1 MVIMK
6 YLFSLL
12 SLFVFISCSSDISKK
27 PLPASSIK
35 VDNEKL
41 AIEKFINGSIQET
54 KGNIQEAI
62 NEYSAALSYADKPGI
77 HYALAKNYYRI
88 NKLALALQHARKAA
102 QLEPDNKEFL
112 FLLASVYNSSHLE
125 DSSIAVYEKIISLDS
140 TDAKAYFQLAQLY
153 EKNRPNHALA
163 IYKKLIDMIGP
174 EWNVLINMIDL
185 NERLGNVEESITM
198 LEELVKLNPS
208 DLQLQKLLID
218 AYIKTKNYD
227 KALKTCDESLI
238 SYPDEIGLLELK
250 GNIFIQ
256 QDKWNDA
263 ALVYEKIFENKES
276 DFNTKLRIA
285 SLFMMASE
293 KDSTNLFTAKKFFE
307 KLNTDSTDWQ
317 INASL
322 GEIEMKLRNDSSAIE
337 YFKKAAS
344 LAEWNSQLWVR
355 LGGLLFDKRKYSDVI
370 SLLSEAVEKFPNDFA
385 INLIYGL
392 SLSQNNQHQKAKI
405 YLERAVNI
413 NPNDITSLTAY
424 GYTLNQLKDE
434 TGALKILN
442 KALSIDPKNIDIIGM
457 AALIYDSQKNFEK
470 SDSLY
475 NEALKIDSTN
485 ALILNNYA
493 YSLAERGI
501 KLEEALRMSKKAV
514 EKEPKNASYL
524 DTIGWIYYKLGDY
537 KTAKKYIEDSIKQD
551 SKSATVTDHLGDVY
565 FKLGNKEKAKELWKK
580 ALELEPSNEKII
592 QKLEKGEL

>member
-1 MVIMK
+1 MK
-6 YLFSLL
+6 YLLSLL
-12 SLFVFISCSSDISKK
+12 SLIIIVSCSSDISKK
-27 PLPASSIK
+27 SLPSSSVKI
-35 VDNEKL
+35 DNEKL
-41 AIEKFINGSIQET
+41 AIEKFVNGSIQEI

-62 NEYSAALSYADKPGI
+62 NEYNIALSYAEKPGI

-88 NKLALALQHARKAA
+88 NKLAPALLHARKAA

-112 FLLASVYNSSHLE
+112 FLLASVYNASHLE
-125 DSSIAVYEKIISLDS
+125 DSSIAVYEKIISMDS
-140 TDAKAYFQLAQLY
+140 TDAAAYFQLAQLY
-153 EKNRPNHALA
+153 EKNRPKQALA

-174 EWNVLINMIDL
+174 DWNVLVNMIDL
-185 NERLGNVEESITM
+185 NERLGNNEDSITF
-198 LEELVKLNPS
+198 LEELIKLNPS

-218 AYIKTKNYD
+218 SYIKTKNYD
-227 KALKTCDESLI
+227 KALKICEEALI
-238 SYPDEIGLLELK
+238 SYPEDIGLLELK

-263 ALVYEKIFENKES
+263 AQVYEKIFDSREI
-276 DFNTKLRIA
+276 DFNQKLKIA

-307 KLNTDSTDWQ
+307 KLNKDSTDWQ

-322 GEIEMKLRNDSSAIE
+322 GEIEIKLKNDSSAIE
-337 YFKKAAS
+337 YFKKAVS
-344 LAEWNSQLWVR
+344 LAEWNSQLWIR
-355 LGGLLFDKRKYSDVI
+355 LGGLLFDRRKYSDVI
-370 SLLSEAVEKFPNDFA
+370 SLLADAVEKFPNDFA

-392 SLSQNNQHQKAKI
+392 SLSQNNEHQKAKI

-413 NPNDITSLTAY
+413 NPDDITSLTAY

-434 TGALKILN
+434 EGALKILN
-442 KALSIDPKNIDIIGM
+442 RALAIDPKNIDIIGM
-457 AALIYDSQKNFEK
+457 AALIYDSQKNFAM

-475 NEALKIDSTN
+475 SEALKIDSTN

-501 KLEEALRMSKKAV
+501 KLEEALRMSKKAI

-524 DTIGWIYYKLGDY
+524 DTIGWIYYQLGDY
-537 KTAKKYIEDSIKQD
+537 KTAKKYIEESIKQD

-565 FKLGNKEKAKELWKK
+565 FKLGNKEKAKEFWQK
-580 ALELEPSNEKII
+580 ALELEPSNEKIK